1 MVNKEHADQV
11 IDLQKDV
18 NKLGALKRSL
28 DTFVHSGTKQPY
40 SLLVAKMNELDAI
53 CQTIEAKI
61 NEFDRYIESLNSDAQ
76 EAYNLVF
83 NTYEKIKT
91 SEQYLRAI
99 NIDKITSKYAPE
111 LDSLYELLNLI
122 NTDLTTAPINI
133 DEVNNK
139 VHQLSELSNR
149 LLDEGEIYQD
159 YNMMV
164 LAESAIVI
172 ANKDRVHLA
181 DIDQILSQA
190 EVFFENGDFAK
201 ANETAK
207 TALNKIK
214 LANGK

>member
-1 MVNKEHADQV
+1 MR
-11 IDLQKDV
+11 
-18 NKLGALKRSL
+18 NKLDELSETYDKAFKGML
-28 DTFVHSGTKQPY
+28 DFKAY
-40 SLLVAKMNELDAI
+40 LDSI
-53 CQTIEAKI
+53 KTSSE
-61 NEFDRYIESLNSDAQ
+61 

-133 DEVNNK
+133 DDVNNK